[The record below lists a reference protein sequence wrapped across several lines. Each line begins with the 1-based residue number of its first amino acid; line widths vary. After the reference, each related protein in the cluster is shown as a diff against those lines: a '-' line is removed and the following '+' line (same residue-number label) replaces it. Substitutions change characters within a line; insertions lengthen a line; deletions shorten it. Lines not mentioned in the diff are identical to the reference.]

1 MCNTL
6 HMDIQELIAVIENRR
21 AERNMTQETLAK
33 FAGISRRTLN
43 GFFAGETEI
52 GLRRLLRIASVLDLT
67 LALTPGKGRPIASDL
82 DAIFR
87 EE

>member
-1 MCNTL
+1 
-6 HMDIQELIAVIENRR
+6 MDIRELIEVIEKRR

-33 FAGISRRTLN
+33 FSGVSRRTLN
-43 GFFAGETEI
+43 SFFAGETEI

-67 LALTPGKGRPIASDL
+67 LALTPGKGRPIESDL
-82 DAIFR
+82 HSMFR